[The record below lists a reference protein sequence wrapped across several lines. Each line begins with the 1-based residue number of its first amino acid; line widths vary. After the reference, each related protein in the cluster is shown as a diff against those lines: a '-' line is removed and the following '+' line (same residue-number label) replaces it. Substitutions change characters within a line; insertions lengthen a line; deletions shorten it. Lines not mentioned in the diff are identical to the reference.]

1 MSTTYSNASLIRLI
15 HQSLD
20 RLELNLEGYS
30 VLTEGAAGYF
40 ASTPIIALLAGADRV
55 FSLTKDSPYGSY
67 LEVEEQLLALI
78 REAGLPQY
86 KFSLSTTRDLNWF
99 RNADI
104 VTNLNFVR
112 PISAEIIQV
121 MKIGS
126 VIPLMFEAWEFRHS
140 DLDLEACHR
149 RGVKV
154 VATNEHFPLS
164 NVFGYTGW
172 LGLKL
177 LLEAEIEIFRSR
189 IIIISED
196 LFGLEVNKLLTNYA
210 DSVHVFDKISE
221 VPKQIWKD
229 ADAIIIADFKN
240 DDLVIGPNSPMP
252 IEKLMELNPHITII
266 PYIGWVDTVSL
277 KNAGFRVHP
286 QDNSCPRRMSRTLAY
301 LGPRPIID
309 LHVMGLKCAELVI
322 KNSTDPT
329 YQGLYQL
336 L

>member
-229 ADAIIIADFKN
+229 ADAIIIADFKTMTWS
-240 DDLVIGPNSPMP
+240 LVQT
-252 IEKLMELNPHITII
+252 LN
-266 PYIGWVDTVSL
+266 
-277 KNAGFRVHP
+277 
-286 QDNSCPRRMSRTLAY
+286 AY
-301 LGPRPIID
+301 
-309 LHVMGLKCAELVI
+309 
-322 KNSTDPT
+322 
-329 YQGLYQL
+329 
-336 L
+336 